1 MALLE
6 TQNFLAQIYTD
17 EKLRREF
24 LSEPEKIG
32 GKNNLKPEEIAELI
46 AIFPAELNAFAE
58 SLFYKRLRQV
68 EKLLPLMRRLT
79 GKNFEEHFRRFANHF
94 SPESNKKHLEDAI
107 KFADFLQF
115 EKNETSV
122 IKNAAKFERARLE
135 FNAFQKRFAVILLDY
150 DVRLISD
157 SFLRENETS
166 SAQNLALRK
175 TVVIWL
181 RTGNKVK
188 QFVF

>member
-1 MALLE
+1 MALIE
-6 TQNFLAQIYTD
+6 TQNFLARIYTD

-32 GKNNLKPEEIAELI
+32 GNNNLKPEEIAELVT
-46 AIFPAELNAFAE
+46 IFPEELNAFAE

-68 EKLLPLMRRLT
+68 EKLLPLTHRLA
-79 GKNFEEHFRRFANHF
+79 GINFEEYFRRFASCF
-94 SPESNKKHLEDAI
+94 SPESNKKHLEDAVR
-107 KFADFLQF
+107 FADFLQA
-115 EKNETSV
+115 EKSESSL
-122 IKNAAKFERARLE
+122 IKNAAKFEKARLE

-150 DVRLISD
+150 DVRLISE
-157 SFLRENETS
+157 SFLSENES
-166 SAQNLALRK
+166 SAQNLTQRK